1 MGLARALIRRDM
13 LGVLDWLGQV
23 EAPVVAPPLVPL
35 RVVLDADVAR
45 QVLVTDADSYGR
57 PWLVNNIMGEGL
69 GRNLFT
75 ATGEEWS
82 KRRRMVTPVFTRA
95 HGDELARLMSAT
107 LADELDGW
115 QLGPVADIQCP
126 LTDLT
131 LRVAARALL
140 GVDTTRDD
148 LGRRLRDHFEVVL
161 GWLSHRFSHPA
172 APPAAVPTPRN
183 RAFLRE
189 RDQLRAVVG
198 ELIARRRT
206 SSDGPMDVLA
216 LLLESGLSDDEI
228 IQECVGWLFA
238 GQETTASTLAWAL
251 YSLAVAPEIQAR
263 VAAEGDALSTAPT
276 VSDVDGLDYTGRVVE
291 ETLRLYPAGVGI
303 ARSARR
309 PTVLAGRRLRPRTVV
324 LISVYSIQRDSRHWP
339 RPEVFNPERFKTDHR
354 AHLPFGLGARQCL
367 GARFAAM
374 EARLALAMITSRWD
388 VNYDGAGPPRAAIT
402 PALRIDGG
410 LPIDLRPRVAAL
422 RD

>member
-23 EAPVVAPPLVPL
+23 EVPVVAPPLVPL

-57 PWLVNNIMGEGL
+57 PWLVSNIMGEGL

-82 KRRRMVTPVFTRA
+82 RRRRTVTPVSTRA

-115 QLGPVADIQCP
+115 RPGPVADIQCP

-206 SSDGPMDVLA
+206 PSAGPMAGLA
-216 LLLESGLSDDEI
+216 MLLESGLRDDEI
-228 IQECVGWLFA
+228 VQECVGWLFA
-238 GQETTASTLAWAL
+238 GHETTASTLAWAL

-263 VAAEGDALSTAPT
+263 VAAEGGARALAPT
-276 VSDVDGLDYTGRVVE
+276 
-291 ETLRLYPAGVGI
+291 
-303 ARSARR
+303 
-309 PTVLAGRRLRPRTVV
+309 
-324 LISVYSIQRDSRHWP
+324 IS
-339 RPEVFNPERFKTDHR
+339 
-354 AHLPFGLGARQCL
+354 
-367 GARFAAM
+367 
-374 EARLALAMITSRWD
+374 
-388 VNYDGAGPPRAAIT
+388 
-402 PALRIDGG
+402 
-410 LPIDLRPRVAAL
+410 
-422 RD
+422 

>member
-57 PWLVNNIMGEGL
+57 PWLVSNIMGEGL

-161 GWLSHRFSHPA
+161 GWLSHRFRHPA
-172 APPAAVPTPRN
+172 GSPS
-183 RAFLRE
+183 RE
-189 RDQLRAVVG
+189 RP
-198 ELIARRRT
+198 RRRGRQEGR
-206 SSDGPMDVLA
+206 SQPSPSGASPSVA
-216 LLLESGLSDDEI
+216 L
-228 IQECVGWLFA
+228 
-238 GQETTASTLAWAL
+238 
-251 YSLAVAPEIQAR
+251 R
-263 VAAEGDALSTAPT
+263 
-276 VSDVDGLDYTGRVVE
+276 
-291 ETLRLYPAGVGI
+291 
-303 ARSARR
+303 
-309 PTVLAGRRLRPRTVV
+309 
-324 LISVYSIQRDSRHWP
+324 RDSRP
-339 RPEVFNPERFKTDHR
+339 RGRT
-354 AHLPFGLGARQCL
+354 APFGTGTR
-367 GARFAAM
+367 
-374 EARLALAMITSRWD
+374 RWRP
-388 VNYDGAGPPRAAIT
+388 GP
-402 PALRIDGG
+402 
-410 LPIDLRPRVAAL
+410 
-422 RD
+422 